1 MTRSVEDAAILLS
14 IISGKDQNDDA
25 TLSQPSIVPDFT
37 KALKKDAL
45 KGKRIGVP
53 RRVFMDEKVASDDP
67 SVGVAFEEALNVL
80 RSLGATV
87 VDPANLPS
95 AEDISKSDY
104 ETLVLEVECK
114 VCFTFN
120 HCSSII
126 LLQTCYTPRSVLT
139 HILRGSRNRRQECDH
154 LPMLLNL
161 TMGTPASKNQK
172 DMRAKAGI

>member
-1 MTRSVEDAAILLS
+1 MTRSVEDAAVLLS

-53 RRVFMDEKVASDDP
+53 RHVFMDEKVASDDP

-95 AEDISKSDY
+95 AEDISESKH
-104 ETLVLEVECK
+104 EMLVLEVDCK
-114 VCFTFN
+114 ARFIHN
-120 HCSSII
+120 HFSPII
-126 LLQTCYTPRSVLT
+126 LLITYGIPRSVLM
-139 HILRGSRNRRQECDH
+139 HILRGSRNHRQECDR
-154 LPMLLNL
+154 LPMLLNS
-161 TMGTPASKNQK
+161 TTRTPASKNQK
-172 DMRAKAGI
+172 DMKVKAGI